1 MALVLDTGPILAA
14 LDADDPVHAS
24 CAALLDDT
32 DEPLVV
38 VAPTLVE
45 VDYWI
50 RKRLQ
55 PEVWSTFVEDIA
67 RGAYRLEH
75 LTAEDLERVVELQAD
90 YADLDLGMVDAAVI
104 AVCERLGERKVATL
118 DRRHFGVVRP
128 RHCERLRLLPG
139 PPP

>member
-1 MALVLDTGPILAA
+1 MALLLDTGPILAL
-14 LDADDPVHAS
+14 LDADDPAHS
-24 CAALLDDT
+24 RCTSLIDGT

-55 PEVWSTFVEDIA
+55 PEVWSIFIEDIA
-67 RGAYRLEH
+67 AGVYRLEY
-75 LTAEDLERVVELQAD
+75 LAPDDLLRVGELQVD

-104 AVCERLGERKVATL
+104 VTCERIGEKKVATL
-118 DRRHFGVVRP
+118 DQRHFRAVRP
-128 RHCERLRLLPG
+128 RHCDYLELLP
-139 PPP
+139 

>member
-14 LDADDPVHAS
+14 LDADDPAHAS
-24 CAALLDDT
+24 CAALLDET

-55 PEVWSTFVEDIA
+55 PEVWSIFVEDIA

-104 AVCERLGERKVATL
+104 AACERLGERKVATL

-128 RHCERLRLLPG
+128 RHCERLQLLPG
-139 PPP
+139 AQP

>member
-14 LDADDPVHAS
+14 LDADDPAHAS
-24 CAALLDDT
+24 CAALLEGT

-50 RKRLQ
+50 RKRL
-55 PEVWSTFVEDIA
+55 PPFVWSVFVEDIE
-67 RGAYRLEH
+67 RGAYRLAH
-75 LTAEDLERVVELQAD
+75 LDAADLKRVAEMQSD
-90 YADLDLGMVDAAVI
+90 YSDLDLGMVDAAVI
-104 AVCERLGERKVATL
+104 TLCEKLGETKVATL

-128 RHCERLRLLPG
+128 RHCERLQLLPG
-139 PPP
+139 LAP

>member
-1 MALVLDTGPILAA
+1 MALVPDTGPILAL
-14 LDADDPVHAS
+14 LDADDPAHAS
-24 CAALLDDT
+24 CVSLLDDT

-55 PEVWSTFVEDIA
+55 PEVWSIFVEDIA

-75 LTAEDLERVVELQAD
+75 LTADDLTRVAELETA
-90 YADLDLGMVDAAVI
+90 YSDLDLGTVDASVI
-104 AVCERLGERKVATL
+104 TVCENLGEKKVATL
-118 DRRHFGVVRP
+118 DQRHFRAVRP
-128 RHCERLRLLPG
+128 RHCDYLQLLPV
-139 PPP
+139 

>member
-14 LDADDPVHAS
+14 LDADDPAHAS
-24 CAALLDDT
+24 CAALLDGT

-55 PEVWSTFVEDIA
+55 PEVWSIFVEDIG

-75 LTAEDLERVVELQAD
+75 LTGEDLKRVAELQAD
-90 YADLDLGMVDAAVI
+90 YEDLDLGMVDAAVI
-104 AVCERLGERKVATL
+104 AVCEKLGESKVATL

-139 PPP
+139 APP

>member
-14 LDADDPVHAS
+14 LDADDPAHEG
-24 CAALLDDT
+24 CAALLDET

-55 PEVWSTFVEDIA
+55 PTVWSTFVEDIA

-75 LTAEDLERVVELQAD
+75 LAAEDLERVAELQAG

-104 AVCERLGERKVATL
+104 AVCEKLGESKVATL

-139 PPP
+139 PSP

>member
-1 MALVLDTGPILAA
+1 VSLVLDTGPILAL
-14 LDADDPVHAS
+14 LDADDPAHSS
-24 CAALLDDT
+24 CVALMDDT

-55 PEVWSTFVEDIA
+55 PEVWAIFVEDIA

-75 LTAEDLERVVELQAD
+75 LSSDDLIRVAELEAT
-90 YADLDLGMVDAAVI
+90 YSDLDLGMVDASVI
-104 AVCERLGERKVATL
+104 TVCEKLGEKKVATL
-118 DRRHFGVVRP
+118 DQRHFRAVRP
-128 RHCERLRLLPG
+128 RHCDYLQLLPA
-139 PPP
+139 

>member
-1 MALVLDTGPILAA
+1 VALVLDTGPILAV
-14 LDADDPVHAS
+14 LDADDPAHAR
-24 CAALLDDT
+24 CAALLDET

-55 PEVWSTFVEDIA
+55 PEVWSIFVEDIA
-67 RGAYRLEH
+67 RGAYRLED
-75 LTAEDLERVVELQAD
+75 LAAEDLTRVAELQAG
-90 YADLDLGMVDAAVI
+90 YRDLDLGMVDASVI
-104 AVCERLGERKVATL
+104 AVCEKLDEKKVATL

-128 RHCERLRLLPG
+128 RHCARLQILPA
-139 PPP
+139 

>member
-1 MALVLDTGPILAA
+1 VALM
-14 LDADDPVHAS
+14 
-24 CAALLDDT
+24 DDT

-55 PEVWSTFVEDIA
+55 PEVWAIFVEDIA

-75 LTAEDLERVVELQAD
+75 LSSDDLIRVAELEAT
-90 YADLDLGMVDAAVI
+90 YSDLDLGMVDASVI
-104 AVCERLGERKVATL
+104 TVCEKLGEKKVATL
-118 DRRHFGVVRP
+118 DQRHFRAVRP
-128 RHCERLRLLPG
+128 RHCDYLQLLPA
-139 PPP
+139 